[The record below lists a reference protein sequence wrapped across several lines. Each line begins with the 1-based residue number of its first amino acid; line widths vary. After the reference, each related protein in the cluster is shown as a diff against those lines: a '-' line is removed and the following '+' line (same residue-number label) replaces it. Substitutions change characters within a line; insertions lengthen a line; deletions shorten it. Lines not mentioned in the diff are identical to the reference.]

1 MKNFKDWKEKL
12 ENYQGKLEKIVVDA
26 GYESEENY
34 ILLAENKLTSYI
46 KPSNYEKSK
55 TRKYK
60 KEQEFRKSL
69 KYDKKQDKYISQEGK
84 EFIRCKDRYRKKK
97 SGYIR
102 TTKVYR
108 CFDCNKGG

>member
-1 MKNFKDWKEKL
+1 MKLL

-34 ILLAENKLTSYI
+34 VYIAENKLTPYI

-60 KEQEFRKSL
+60 KEQEFRESL
-69 KYDKKQDKYISQEGK
+69 KYDKKKTNTYHKMAKNS
-84 EFIRCKDRYRKKK
+84 
-97 SGYIR
+97 
-102 TTKVYR
+102 
-108 CFDCNKGG
+108 